1 MTISGVRYS
10 LWGVRC
16 IQELPKIVADIN
28 KTVPQRAPTIEVV
41 AAVQAPDLR
50 VSWSSSARSPCVPIM
65 TLGRDCS
72 LPRSR
77 TALPPLR
84 PGQCAVL
91 TIEIRVSGESELKS
105 LPSHLTV
112 ATDSESRGL
121 RGELVALEGPA
132 ARMCEQ
138 DVPFVNGTACC
149 KIRVQCV
156 VRPLNFKV
164 RLKIVPIEQ
173 GILSRSCV
181 LHFATTVE
189 AGLKAE
195 GDQRSY
201 WTGGVDGGEVR
212 QLRLPADVRALLVS
226 RPKDVIQNAKIL
238 AVTPVTNH
246 SQCDGAALR
255 YCENQ
260 MWISPTEQCNV
271 SARCKADIGHPKQ
284 LFWKS
289 AGVSGTV
296 SCSCPDESAP
306 CGNPSNMRF
315 NCHVESIAVL
325 ASVRVSRLSVEISCS
340 GNQLNG
346 TLFVAYG
353 VDLHPGLSVLG
364 GCTRQMTVS
373 STPVRQTFSIGKKSP
388 CEQRLFLGFAPSL
401 RHVVFWHHAPILC

>member
-238 AVTPVTNH
+238 AVTPVTYGGCH
-246 SQCDGAALR
+246 SSETLLVCFS
-255 YCENQ
+255 ET
-260 MWISPTEQCNV
+260 IV
-271 SARCKADIGHPKQ
+271 SVMELPC
-284 LFWKS
+284 
-289 AGVSGTV
+289 GTV
-296 SCSCPDESAP
+296 RIRCGFHPPSSAMCLRAAKLTLGIP
-306 CGNPSNMRF
+306 NSYFGSLLGSPGRY
-315 NCHVESIAVL
+315 L
-325 ASVRVSRLSVEISCS
+325 ARAL
-340 GNQLNG
+340 
-346 TLFVAYG
+346 T
-353 VDLHPGLSVLG
+353 
-364 GCTRQMTVS
+364 
-373 STPVRQTFSIGKKSP
+373 
-388 CEQRLFLGFAPSL
+388 SL
-401 RHVVFWHHAPILC
+401 RPVAILPTCDSTVTWSPSQSWPAYEFPGCPLRFPAVETS